1 MAKGFKCG
9 ASGGAINF
17 TVKAY
22 PSEVELNNS
31 TASENTIGVV
41 TTNPITG
48 WYFDSERPENMT
60 EGEVWFC
67 TGKSSDGEFNALKK
81 NGIQVYP
88 VSAKQSVS
96 GALVDVKA
104 KTYQS
109 GEWVDWLYW
118 IVQSGIVVKNRLDGR
133 LRVNS
138 DFQVVSH
145 DGYQRIY
152 TTTNIA
158 DGFAPSEAIEVTD
171 KSRVVLKCR
180 VINIGAHNNVGVG
193 WAKALG
199 ASDYATVFDNNIV
212 ARTTAYTTGEHTLY
226 CDVPANSG
234 LYYPCIFA
242 DADTGKYPDIY
253 VYDFYVE

>member
-1 MAKGFKCG
+1 MIWIQTETPIGRVFFG
-9 ASGGAINF
+9 N
-17 TVKAY
+17 
-22 PSEVELNNS
+22 SEPNETFMEGDIWIYTGTSSSVAFNS
-31 TASENTIGVV
+31 LKIG
-41 TTNPITG
+41 NS
-48 WYFDSERPENMT
+48 YMDM
-60 EGEVWFC
+60 
-67 TGKSSDGEFNALKK
+67 
-81 NGIQVYP
+81 VYP
-88 VSAKQSVS
+88 LSVKQYISNVW
-96 GALVDVKA
+96 VDMTA

-109 GEWVDWLYW
+109 GEWVDWFYW
-118 IVQSGIVVKNRLDGR
+118 IVQNGIVVKNRLDGR
-133 LRVNS
+133 LRANS

-158 DGFAPSEAIEVTD
+158 DGFAPSEPIEVTD